1 MRISDWSSDVCSS
14 DLLLLASWLKG
25 FVEFVR
31 LRFLVELRCHELA
44 QAGRIGVSRLSGR
57 VGRLGCGGH
66 GHDAEERQK
75 HCELLSTRLL
85 NILFLAKGECSMSAE
100 KGSAF
105 LLKVGDGGSPV
116 AYATVAG
123 LRTTQLTVNGDGVNV
138 TTKDRG
144 GWR

>member
-1 MRISDWSSDVCSS
+1 MLLSSLYRSVF
-14 DLLLLASWLKG
+14 DLKLCVFQRFRGRHAMCLFGRDNGIAEGSFLLLASWLKG

-31 LRFLVELRCHELA
+31 LRFLVELRCHGLA

-105 LLKVGDGGSPV
+105 LLKV
-116 AYATVAG
+116 
-123 LRTTQLTVNGDGVNV
+123 R
-138 TTKDRG
+138 
-144 GWR
+144 